1 MQVLASSSRVAVAKQ
16 CCGKAARV
24 APSSSRRLS
33 VSVRAGADYDR
44 DTGFVAEDNSGRAN
58 IFPRKQQAYISSSK
72 ADAAAQQGL
81 GGVQG
86 GILVGFVIAA
96 VVAATVLGAK
106 APGPETLQ
114 TISETF
120 QGDSLT
126 AIAGRI
132 QSSI

>member
-1 MQVLASSSRVAVAKQ
+1 VVLCWLQAT
-16 CCGKAARV
+16 RV

-86 GILVGFVIAA
+86 KIELLASTKNEAGVSFQPDTQSVPWPLPA
-96 VVAATVLGAK
+96 VPADVCCVATVCEHHKQLCLHKLG
-106 APGPETLQ
+106 Q
-114 TISETF
+114 H
-120 QGDSLT
+120 
-126 AIAGRI
+126 
-132 QSSI
+132 